1 MTTSDAR
8 AESKNVEKGAEKRV
22 EALVALGSNWEDA
35 PSRIESAARL
45 LENLPN
51 SRLLKRSAARL
62 TRPVGALRQPD
73 FLNAVV
79 LMETTL
85 DPFAFLRALQGIEAK
100 LGRARKEFWGPR
112 TIDLDL
118 ILYGDVV
125 LDTKELKVPHPR
137 VCWRDFVLDPAC
149 EIAPEKVLPVFGLT
163 FREARALL
171 YSNFRSFETA
181 SYFWQCAC
189 SFDAAFI

>member
-1 MTTSDAR
+1 MTSSDAR
-8 AESKNVEKGAEKRV
+8 AEKKGDAKGEQRGV

-35 PSRIESAARL
+35 PSRIESALARL
-45 LENLPN
+45 AELPN
-51 SRLLKRSAARL
+51 LRLLKTSDVRS
-62 TRPVGALRQPD
+62 TRPVGVARQPD

-79 LMETTL
+79 LAETTL
-85 DPFAFLRALQGIEAK
+85 DPFALLRALQGIEAE
-100 LGRARKEFWGPR
+100 LGRVRKEFWGPR

-181 SYFWQCAC
+181 SYFWQRAC
-189 SFDAAFI
+189 SFDAALI